1 MDERKK
7 AAENAAA
14 HFDFEGTMREI
25 APFGNG
31 HINETWLA
39 CFEIGLMGP
48 LYVILQKINTAVFRE
63 PERLMANIEGVTG
76 WLRKKIIGE
85 GGDPERETLTLIPAK
100 DGKSFYRDDAGQYWR
115 AYRFIT
121 DATCYDKAESAED
134 FRQSAVAFG
143 QFQRRLADY
152 PADSLYESIP
162 GFHNTAARL
171 EVFRKAV
178 SEDVCGRKAEAE
190 KEIDFVLAHA
200 DLAGCY
206 RRAAAASPLPLRV
219 THNDT
224 KLNNVMIDN
233 KTHRGICVIDLDTV
247 MPGLVMNDF
256 GDSIRFGASTA
267 LEDEQDLSRVSC
279 SMDLFTAYTE
289 GFMQECASRLTNAE
303 ISLLA
308 DGALVMTYECG
319 MRFLTDFLQGDTYF
333 RTAYPEHNLVRARNQ
348 FKLVSDMEEKLPRM
362 RQIVARAAES
372 VGSAKPAKSAE
383 MPETAGPQ
391 KRISQA

>member
-1 MDERKK
+1 MTIREQTMDERKK
-7 AAENAAA
+7 AAESAAA
-14 HFDFEGTMREI
+14 HFEFEGTMQQI
-25 APFGNG
+25 GPFGNG

-39 CFEIGLMGP
+39 RYGIGLMGP
-48 LYVILQKINTAVFRE
+48 LYVILQRINTTVFRE
-63 PERLMANIEGVTG
+63 PERLMENIQGVTE
-76 WLRKKIIGE
+76 WLRRKIIEE
-85 GGDPERETLTLIPAK
+85 GGDPERETLTLIPSK
-100 DGKSFYRDDAGQYWR
+100 DGKSFYRDEDGQYWR

-121 DATCYDKAESAED
+121 DATCYDQAESADD

-162 GFHNTAARL
+162 GFHDTAARL
-171 EVFRKAV
+171 AVFRKTV
-178 SEDVCGRKAEAE
+178 TEDVCGRRSEAE
-190 KEIDFVLAHA
+190 KEIGFVLSHA
-200 DLAGCY
+200 YLAGCY
-206 RRAAAASPLPLRV
+206 GRAAAKSPLPLRV

-233 KTHRGICVIDLDTV
+233 RTHKGICVIDLDTV

-267 LEDEQDLSRVSC
+267 LEDEPDLSRVSC
-279 SMDLFTAYTE
+279 SLDLFTAYTE

-319 MRFLTDFLQGDTYF
+319 MRFLTDYLQGDTYF
-333 RTAYPEHNLVRARNQ
+333 RIGYPAHNLVRARNQ
-348 FKLVSDMEEKLPRM
+348 FKLVADMEEKLPRM
-362 RQIVARAAES
+362 RHIVASAAKTAAAVERA
-372 VGSAKPAKSAE
+372 
-383 MPETAGPQ
+383 
-391 KRISQA
+391 RIPTEG

>member
-1 MDERKK
+1 MTIREQTMDERKK
-7 AAENAAA
+7 AAESAAA
-14 HFDFEGTMREI
+14 HFAFEGTMQQI
-25 APFGNG
+25 GPFGNG

-39 CFEIGLMGP
+39 RFEIGLMGP
-48 LYVILQKINTAVFRE
+48 LYVILQRINTSVFRE
-63 PERLMANIEGVTG
+63 PERLMENIKGVTE
-76 WLRKKIIGE
+76 WLRTKIIAE
-85 GGDPERETLTLIPAK
+85 GGDPERETLTLIPSK
-100 DGKSFYRDDAGQYWR
+100 DGKSFYRDEDGQYWR

-121 DATCYDKAESAED
+121 DATCYDQAESADD

-162 GFHNTAARL
+162 GFHDTAARL
-171 EVFRKAV
+171 AVFRKAV
-178 SEDVCGRKAEAE
+178 TADVCGRRSEAD
-190 KEIDFVLAHA
+190 KEISFVLSHA
-200 DLAGCY
+200 YLAECY
-206 RRAAAASPLPLRV
+206 SRAAAKSPLPLRV

-233 KTHRGICVIDLDTV
+233 KTHKGICVIDLDTV

-267 LEDEQDLSRVSC
+267 LEDEPDLSRVSC
-279 SMDLFTAYTE
+279 SLDLFTAYTE

-319 MRFLTDFLQGDTYF
+319 MRFLTDYLQGDTYF
-333 RTAYPEHNLVRARNQ
+333 RIGYPAHNLVRARNQ
-348 FKLVSDMEEKLPRM
+348 FKLVADMEEKLPRM
-362 RQIVARAAES
+362 RHIVASAAKTAAAVERA
-372 VGSAKPAKSAE
+372 
-383 MPETAGPQ
+383 
-391 KRISQA
+391 RIPTEG